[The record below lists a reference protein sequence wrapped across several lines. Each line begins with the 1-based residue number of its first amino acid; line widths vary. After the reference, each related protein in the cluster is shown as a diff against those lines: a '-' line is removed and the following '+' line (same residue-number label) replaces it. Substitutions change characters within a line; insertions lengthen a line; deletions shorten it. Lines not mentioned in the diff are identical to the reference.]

1 MPNLGYVLAGYDIF
15 YGNPLSTGTAGATP
29 DPGFRDGIF
38 NATYHGKVTPD
49 DMYSVPEGMEIKI
62 CSGTC
67 AMTFGSTLISGA
79 QKYQSTLGEK
89 ASVGFEGFGASF
101 SASLDY
107 RNVETSSKN
116 QSTFFTQSEVSCCA
130 YTASILRY
138 DPPAFTNNFLT
149 GVNSLPKIYDKSA
162 YMNFIKSFG
171 THYVKEANMGALYG
185 QQSSISSESWGK
197 MVEQGIKIGVSAGYS
212 GKFSVNAESLTE
224 SETKKAQNFRKECKS
239 QKLYS
244 TGKAP
249 PLDGK
254 PESWMNS
261 VISSPQPLTIKLESL
276 ENLDPLKK
284 YLRNQ
289 TKPEVLTNLKKAM
302 NEYCED
308 LKSAGAV
315 SSCKKPGQDPPF
327 PKSKN

>member
-1 MPNLGYVLAGYDIF
+1 MPNLGYVLDGYDIF

-38 NATYHGKVTPD
+38 NATYYGKVTPD

-79 QKYQSTLGEK
+79 QKYQSTLEEK
-89 ASVGFEGFGASF
+89 ASVGFEGWGASF
-101 SASLDY
+101 SASVDY
-107 RNVETSSKN
+107 KKVETSSKN

-138 DPPAFTNNFLT
+138 DPPAFTNDFLT
-149 GVNSLPKIYDKSA
+149 GVNSLPKIYEKSA

-197 MVEQGIKIGVSAGYS
+197 MVEQGIKIDVSAGYS
-212 GKFSVNAESLTE
+212 GAFSVNAKSMTDDER
-224 SETKKAQNFRKECKS
+224 KKAQNFQKECKS

-249 PLDGK
+249 PQDGK
-254 PESWMNS
+254 PESWMSS

-276 ENLDPLKK
+276 DNLDPLKK
-284 YLRNQ
+284 YLKS
-289 TKPEVLTNLKKAM
+289 KPEVMTNLKKAM
-302 NEYCED
+302 KEYCED